1 MAGAVR
7 SQGFRSPLARSTAC
21 LLYVARSTGYHRARH
36 STNRGQNSKWQGA
49 GLVAVRTHPM
59 RALANARVAPCRGYA
74 LHHLPRSC
82 AAPVRELDVAG
93 AVRSQGF
100 RSPLARSTACL
111 LYVARSTGYH
121 RARHQ
126 AME

>member
-7 SQGFRSPLARSTAC
+7 LQGFRSPLARSTAC
-21 LLYVARSTGYHRARH
+21 LLYVARFTGYRHARH

-49 GLVAVRTHPM
+49 ALVAVRTHPM
-59 RALANARVAPCRGYA
+59 RALANARVAPCRGCA

-93 AVRSQGF
+93 AVRLQGF

-111 LYVARSTGYH
+111 LYVARFTGYRH
-121 RARHQ
+121 ARHQ

>member
-1 MAGAVR
+1 MQGLR
-7 SQGFRSPLARSTAC
+7 SRP
-21 LLYVARSTGYHRARH
+21 
-36 STNRGQNSKWQGA
+36 
-49 GLVAVRTHPM
+49 
-59 RALANARVAPCRGYA
+59 

-82 AAPVRELDVAG
+82 AAPVRELDLAG